1 MLRRITL
8 FTVLVALCSLM
19 TGCIT
24 SVPTPT
30 RTTALNIPPDSQADP
45 AAWGVYSRLV
55 GYRFS
60 PPTSGFPGYKLEW
73 TQPGEEIQET
83 LLYLP
88 GAISEK
94 VFWTRR
100 ISLGANPG
108 ELISEY
114 QGVKWLG
121 TIEADGSVLFV
132 RDDRVASYRRGLTER
147 GELLHQDVDV
157 TADGKLAEVNHVTP
171 YPILDP
177 PTQPA
182 ETVNSQ
188 QLVAAAQSPS
198 PQAAG
203 TISAPTTVAEKAP
216 AEPEDEALITDRKA
230 AERGDADAQNRL
242 GMRFAEGDGVAED
255 DAQAVTWFRK
265 AAAQGHVAA
274 QFNLGNQYGSGSGV
288 AQSDIDATH
297 WYRKAAE
304 QGDAA
309 GQLWLGRQYDKGK
322 GVPVDTDQA
331 IIWYRKAADQGFSSA
346 LLSLAHKY
354 REGDGVPEDDAQAVT
369 LYRKAAEQNDAYGQI
384 YMAMAYENG
393 EGVAKDDAQAVA
405 WYRKAAEQGNPAAQA
420 SLGHKYRKGEG
431 VPKDGAQALDWYRKA
446 AEQNDQSGQLWTGL
460 MLDNGEG
467 VPEDD
472 AQAAIWYRKA
482 AEQGEATAMN
492 NLGVLYDAQHNDAL
506 AETWF
511 HKAIEHGSEMAQT
524 NLDAMRQRQANA
536 ARQTYDYD
544 DYDEEPEISGAQL
557 FMGALGAFSQ
567 AYGDALVEQAA
578 SDAQTQ
584 AMINQI
590 TAAAQAEEHR
600 REAAARA
607 QQQAAYEQQT
617 ANQQQQYALQQ
628 QAEQQRQAEQVAQQ
642 QAERE
647 RQQEQARQQ
656 QAERERQAEQQR
668 RAALIATPEAIY
680 VCTLPNAT
688 DGKFRCMGPVS
699 GGIDGGPKNSLPEWR
714 SPQAMLANSR
724 HQCPNPRRLQSTT
737 HLVWGCG
744 FGATGTAGY
753 EDRSAGVDVA
763 GRTTFYCSQG
773 QTSCRRTSR

>member
-8 FTVLVALCSLM
+8 FTVLVALCNLM

-24 SVPTPT
+24 SIPNPT
-30 RTTALNIPPDSQADP
+30 RTAALDIPPDSQADP

-55 GYRFS
+55 GHRFN
-60 PPTSGFPGYKLEW
+60 PPTSGFPGYQLEW
-73 TQPGEEIQET
+73 TQPGKEIQET

-88 GAISEK
+88 GAFSEK

-100 ISLGANPG
+100 ISLGAKPG
-108 ELISEY
+108 QLISEY

-132 RDDRVASYRRGLTER
+132 RDDRIASYRRGLTER

-157 TADGKLAEVNHVTP
+157 TADGKLAEVKHSTP

-177 PTQPA
+177 PTQPT
-182 ETVNSQ
+182 ESVNSQ
-188 QLVAAAQSPS
+188 PLVAAAQPPS
-198 PQAAG
+198 PQAAS
-203 TISAPTTVAEKAP
+203 TISAPATVTEKAP
-216 AEPEDEALITDRKA
+216 AAPEDEALITDRKA
-230 AERGDADAQNRL
+230 AERGDADAQYRL

-255 DAQAVTWFRK
+255 DAQAVTWYRK
-265 AAAQGHVAA
+265 AAAQGHADA
-274 QFNLGNQYGSGSGV
+274 QRNLGHQYRYGSGV

-297 WYRKAAE
+297 WYRQAAE
-304 QGDAA
+304 QGDAS
-309 GQLWLGRQYDKGK
+309 GQFWLGHQYDKGK
-322 GVPVDTDQA
+322 GVPVDIDQA
-331 IIWYRKAADQGFSSA
+331 IAWYRKAADQGEPTA
-346 LLSLAHKY
+346 LLFLGHKY
-354 REGDGVPEDDAQAVT
+354 RKGDGVPEDDARAVA

-393 EGVAKDDAQAVA
+393 EGVAKDDAQAVTS
-405 WYRKAAEQGNPAAQA
+405 YRMAAEQGNPAAQT

-431 VPKDGAQALDWYRKA
+431 VPKDGVQALDWYRKA
-446 AEQNDQSGQLWTGL
+446 AEQNDPDGQLWIGF
-460 MLDNGEG
+460 MLDDGEG

-482 AEQGEATAMN
+482 ADQGEVTAMN
-492 NLGVLYDAQHNDAL
+492 NLGVLYAAQYNDAQ
-506 AETWF
+506 AETWYR
-511 HKAIEHGSEMAQT
+511 KAIEHGSKTAQS
-524 NLDAMRQRQANA
+524 NLDVLRQRQANA
-536 ARQTYDYD
+536 ARQTYEDYD
-544 DYDEEPEISGAQL
+544 DYDEEPAISGAQL

-567 AYGDALVEQAA
+567 AYGDALAEQAA
-578 SDAQTQ
+578 TDAQTQ

-590 TAAAQAEEHR
+590 TAAAQAEERR

-607 QQQAAYEQQT
+607 QQQAAYAEQQ
-617 ANQQQQYALQQ
+617 AAYQQQQYALQQ

-647 RQQEQARQQ
+647 RRQQ
-656 QAERERQAEQQR
+656 AERQAEQER

-680 VCTLPNAT
+680 ACTLPNAV

-724 HQCPNPRRLQSTT
+724 HECPNPRRLQSTT

-763 GRTTFYCSQG
+763 GRTTYYCSQG